1 MDEESGCAL
10 GRIEQ
15 LLRYVYWKSG
25 SRGFVIG
32 VSGGIDSAVA
42 ATMCCRAVG
51 PERVLGLILPSGVT
65 DPADT
70 ADAEEVCR
78 NLSMESR
85 TISIDPIL
93 SAFRG
98 MPGFSEDRYLLG
110 NLMARSRMAV
120 LYYHANREKR
130 LVCGTSN
137 RTEYMIGYCTKWG
150 DNAADVQPLLH
161 LYKTEVYGLAATME
175 NIPDRVIRKAPTA
188 GLWQVI
194 ISGLDALVVS
204 DPTFCE
210 SLLRVFASCSRAAH
224 AQQAR
229 LTWVIHVS
237 NEAYDSLLKM
247 ARTQRRAC

>member
-65 DPADT
+65 DPADIS
-70 ADAEEVCR
+70 DAEEVCR
-78 NLSMESR
+78 NLSMEFQ
-85 TISIDPIL
+85 TISIEPIL

-120 LYYHANREKR
+120 LYYHANRERR

-188 GLWQVI
+188 GLWHGQSDESEI
-194 ISGLDALVVS
+194 GLSYPEIDSALQALEKNGWVS
-204 DPTFCE
+204 RNPVE
-210 SLLRVFASCSRAAH
+210 ERVLSLVRAGEHKRLPAPSLL
-224 AQQAR
+224 
-229 LTWVIHVS
+229 
-237 NEAYDSLLKM
+237 
-247 ARTQRRAC
+247 